1 MADFTAFLTAS
12 AEDRRGAFL
21 ATAGRLGTS
30 EVNVEKDFWVCWTL
44 DALFHRLPADRPR
57 LLFKGGT
64 SLSKGYGLISRFSE
78 DVDVTVFRDD
88 LGQAASVAQLQAL
101 SGKKRKAKLEDI
113 KAACQGYIAGPLR
126 EQLAALLVESLAAAG
141 QAAGDARV
149 EPDPDDPEGQTLLV
163 WYPPVSAPE
172 DGAYVRPAV
181 KIESG
186 AKSALDPNRPLTIR
200 PYVDDD
206 LPELDLSVGDV
217 VTVDPER
224 TFWDKVVIV
233 HGLRRWFEA
242 RGVLRG
248 GGQRVTRHYYDLYR
262 LLAAD
267 VGQAAAA
274 DLPLG
279 EDCVAHAR
287 MFFNSPDLDLAT
299 AAPGTFALTPTAE
312 MMAALEKDYAA
323 MSGMVFGE
331 VPPFADVIAAVV
343 ALDARLNGIE

>member
-1 MADFTAFLTAS
+1 MPDFTAFLAAS

-44 DALFHRLPADRPR
+44 EALFHRLPAGGPR

-88 LGQAASVAQLQAL
+88 LGQAASVAELQGL
-101 SGKKRKAKLEDI
+101 SGKKRKARLDEI
-113 KAACQGYIAGPLR
+113 KAACQHYIAGPLR
-126 EQLAALLVESLAAAG
+126 EQLTAWLAESLAAAG
-141 QAAGDARV
+141 LEAAAHV
-149 EPDPDDPEGQTLLV
+149 ELDPDDPDRQTLLV
-163 WYPPVSAPE
+163 WYPPVSAPA

-186 AKSALDPNRPLTIR
+186 AKSALDPNRPLAIR

-206 LPELDLSVGDV
+206 LPQLDLSIPGV
-217 VTVDPER
+217 VTIDPER

-233 HGLRRWFEA
+233 HGLRRWFET
-242 RGVLRG
+242 RGALRG

-262 LLAAD
+262 LLNSEI
-267 VGQAAAA
+267 GQAATA
-274 DLPLG
+274 DLALG

-287 MFFNSPDLDLAT
+287 MFFNSPDLNLAT
-299 AAPGTFALTPTAE
+299 AAPGRFALTPAPE
-312 MMAALEKDYAA
+312 MMESVERDYVA

-331 VPPFADVIAAVV
+331 VPPLAAVIAAVA
-343 ALDARLNGIE
+343 ALERRLNGSA